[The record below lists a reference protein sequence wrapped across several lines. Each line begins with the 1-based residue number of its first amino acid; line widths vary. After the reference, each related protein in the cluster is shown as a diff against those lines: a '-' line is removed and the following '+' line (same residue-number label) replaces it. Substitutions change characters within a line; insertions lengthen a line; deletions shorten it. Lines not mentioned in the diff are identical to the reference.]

1 MARYN
6 RDFIVPYLRNICSL
20 YFARQRIQEWYWTAS
35 KKADAFDVY
44 YHDPKIPHYEDSMGC
59 ASYVLIGFIVL
70 LLLLVKLAY
79 DSNNWIMALPCAFLV
94 LICVVCLICISR
106 NVGEGNKKK
115 LEEYN
120 AKVDA
125 AEKRYFAEAEKA
137 KQEKIRLESRMNAYM
152 REINRIDALLDRLYS
167 ANIIPTMYRDSYAAV
182 YLYDWFSTGNSDNMD
197 HALSMYV
204 LEQIKSR
211 LDRIIDNQ
219 SQMILNQSIMMANQ
233 VRSMEQRKQ
242 YENQMKMKLNRLQ
255 TTADEQLRYTRMIEA
270 NTAVLTFFA
279 NADYLKNS

>member
-1 MARYN
+1 
-6 RDFIVPYLRNICSL
+6 
-20 YFARQRIQEWYWTAS
+20 
-35 KKADAFDVY
+35 
-44 YHDPKIPHYEDSMGC
+44 
-59 ASYVLIGFIVL
+59 
-70 LLLLVKLAY
+70 
-79 DSNNWIMALPCAFLV
+79 
-94 LICVVCLICISR
+94 
-106 NVGEGNKKK
+106 
-115 LEEYN
+115 
-120 AKVDA
+120 
-125 AEKRYFAEAEKA
+125 
-137 KQEKIRLESRMNAYM
+137 M